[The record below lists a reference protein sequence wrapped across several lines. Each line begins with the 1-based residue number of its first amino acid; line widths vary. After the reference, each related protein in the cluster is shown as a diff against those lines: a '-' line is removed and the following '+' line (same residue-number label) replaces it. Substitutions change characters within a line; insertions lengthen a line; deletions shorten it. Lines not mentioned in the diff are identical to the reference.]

1 MDLTIVITTS
11 PIKSNPS
18 TDLLERVFKSFKKVN
33 HLTDCPKIIVCD
45 GYKIGDVHKYKSGV
59 ITGESAAKYQEYIA
73 KLKSL
78 ILKNTFS
85 NTELIVRNKRCGF
98 ASNIEFS
105 LDHVKTKYIFVYQ
118 HDWTIEKPV
127 DISKI
132 IQIMNKHDD
141 VKYVGFMTSL
151 TAKFIDQMDNSWRK
165 QIEKNTG
172 KDIKQYYDQHFG
184 MPLIPLNFWYDR
196 PHICSVRF
204 YKDFVFGQKHYDYV
218 RNDSFKVSNFIEDSF
233 GQIEKND
240 IKTNGLIGH
249 ARYGTYLLYENDE
262 PVLYHEDGRRII

>member
-1 MDLTIVITTS
+1 MNLFL
-11 PIKSNPS
+11 N
-18 TDLLERVFKSFKKVN
+18 LE
-33 HLTDCPKIIVCD
+33 LIIIKII
-45 GYKIGDVHKYKSGV
+45 
-59 ITGESAAKYQEYIA
+59 
-73 KLKSL
+73 
-78 ILKNTFS
+78 KNRTFS
-85 NTELIVRNKRCGF
+85 
-98 ASNIEFS
+98 
-105 LDHVKTKYIFVYQ
+105 
-118 HDWTIEKPV
+118 
-127 DISKI
+127 ISKI

-240 IKTNGLIGH
+240 IKTSN
-249 ARYGTYLLYENDE
+249 
-262 PVLYHEDGRRII
+262 